1 MIYIEQGEEND
12 IILTLTESATI
23 TLPVFLFK
31 FQWETDVD
39 VPPVYWIGT
48 DISNY
53 TYRYNQFL
61 LDEGTDVTFRLG
73 QYMYEVYEDVN
84 GSTPVNET
92 GLNRIEEGRM
102 VVSGTATTIYD

>member
-1 MIYIEQGEEND
+1 MIYIEQGLEND

-31 FQWETDVD
+31 FIWETDLD
-39 VPPVYWIGT
+39 VTALYWIGT
-48 DISNY
+48 DTSSY

-73 QYMYEVYEDVN
+73 QYTYEVYEDVN

-92 GLNRIEEGRM
+92 GLTMIEEGRM
-102 VVSGTATTIYD
+102 VVNGTASTIYD